1 MSTTSTLRKA
11 GILLHPTSLPGPH
24 GIGDMGPM
32 AHRFV
37 RWLAEAGARV
47 WQVLPLVPPGAG
59 YSPYATCA
67 ALASNPLLI
76 SLDWLQE
83 DGLLPDRLPTPPP
96 FSPDRVDFEGAGAYK
111 MPLLKVAAAA
121 VACHET
127 LGPALVE
134 FRREAEWIED
144 AALFL
149 VLHRRFDRAWWDW
162 EAPLRDRQP
171 QALASAREAHRE
183 EIDLEIALQ
192 FLFDRQWKELRQQ
205 ANSLGILIM
214 GDVPIYVD
222 QDSVDTWMHR
232 DQFLYGPDGMADPV
246 AGVPPDYFSET
257 GQLWGNP
264 IYNWTR
270 MGDDQF
276 GWWKSRLRRALHLFD
291 LVRLDHF
298 RGFSA
303 YWAVP
308 RDSADAR
315 PGEWFPGPGVEF
327 FAELAREFGE
337 LPLVAEDLGDIDD
350 DVIELRDRFGLP
362 GMKILQFAF
371 GDGSDHPFLPHNFP
385 EHCVVYTGTHDN
397 DTTLGWWLSAGPG
410 IQDHARRYLAV
421 AGHDIVWDLIRC
433 ALFSVARTAIF
444 PMQDLLSLA
453 TDARMNVPGIA
464 DKNWAWRVRADAFNT
479 SVSSRFFELVS
490 LSGRAQ
496 SHER

>member
-1 MSTTSTLRKA
+1 MSTTTLLRKA

-37 RWLAEAGARV
+37 RWLGEAGARV

-59 YSPYATCA
+59 HSPYATCA
-67 ALASNPLLI
+67 SLASNPLLI

-83 DGLLPDRLPTPPP
+83 DGLLSDRLPTPPS
-96 FSPDRVDFEGAGAYK
+96 FSPDRVDFEGAGVYK
-111 MPLLKVAAAA
+111 MPLLKQAAKA
-121 VACHET
+121 VFGHET
-127 LGPALVE
+127 LGPALAE
-134 FRREAEWIED
+134 FRKSSDWIED

-162 EAPLRDRQP
+162 DAPLRDRHEP
-171 QALASAREAHRE
+171 ALAAARVDLRE
-183 EIDLEIALQ
+183 EIELEIALQ
-192 FLFDRQWKELRQQ
+192 FLFDRQWNELRQQ
-205 ANSLGILIM
+205 ANTLGISIL

-222 QDSVDTWMHR
+222 QDSVDTWVHR
-232 DQFLYGPDGMADPV
+232 DLFLYDAQGQADPV
-246 AGVPPDYFSET
+246 AGVPPDYFSTT

-264 IYNWTR
+264 IYDWAR
-270 MGDDQF
+270 MAQDNYS
-276 GWWKSRLRRALHLFD
+276 WWKSRLRRALRLFD
-291 LVRLDHF
+291 QVRLDHF

-308 RDSADAR
+308 RGSEDAR
-315 PGEWFPGPGVEF
+315 PGAWYPGPGEGF
-327 FAELAREFGE
+327 FSELAREFGE
-337 LPLVAEDLGDIDD
+337 LPLVAEDLGDIDE

-362 GMKILQFAF
+362 GMKVLQFAF
-371 GDGSDHPFLPHNFP
+371 GAGPGHPFLPHNYP

-397 DTTLGWWLSAGPG
+397 DTTLGWWCTAGTE

-421 AGHDIVWDLIRC
+421 AGHDIVWDLIRV

-444 PMQDLLSLA
+444 PLQDLLSLA
-453 TDARMNVPGIA
+453 TDARMNVPGVA
-464 DKNWAWRVRADAFNT
+464 ESNWAWRVRADAFN
-479 SVSSRFFELVS
+479 SAVSGRFFELVS

-496 SHER
+496 SPDR